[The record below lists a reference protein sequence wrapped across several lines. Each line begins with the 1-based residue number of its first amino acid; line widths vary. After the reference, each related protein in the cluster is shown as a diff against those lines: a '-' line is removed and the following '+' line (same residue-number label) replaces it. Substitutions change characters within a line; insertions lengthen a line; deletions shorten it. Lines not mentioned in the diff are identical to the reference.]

1 LCDEDLVELVAAG
14 KPQTQLAIAQRPL
27 LTTTVA
33 AALADTATA
42 EACLALLENGD
53 AQITLRAI
61 ERIIERFG
69 HTAPIRENLLDR
81 DDLPMTMR
89 QALLSKLS
97 QTLAGFV
104 TARQWLVPEHAE
116 YAARE
121 ACEKAT
127 VALAAET
134 PYEEIGELV
143 RHLRQSGQLT
153 AGMLLRAILS
163 GNVVLFEEA
172 LAELSDLP
180 LDRVGS
186 HLEDRNLAGFRA
198 LYGKAELPELAY
210 PAFRAALVALR
221 EGVLVGEP
229 RDAARLKRRMV
240 ERVLDVCTE
249 DGAEATLLALLRRFA
264 VEAARDEAR
273 MFCNDL
279 VADSVPPAATYRIAD
294 ARVAA

>member
-1 LCDEDLVELVAAG
+1 M
-14 KPQTQLAIAQRPL
+14 
-27 LTTTVA
+27 LTTIVA

-69 HTAPIRENLLDR
+69 LTAPIRENLLAR
-81 DDLPMTMR
+81 DDLPMAMR
-89 QALLSKLS
+89 QTLLSKLS

-153 AGMLLRAILS
+153 AGMLLRALLS

-180 LDRVGS
+180 LERVGS
-186 HLEDRNLAGFRA
+186 HVEDRNLAGFRA
-198 LYGKAELPELAY
+198 LYRKAELPDLAY
-210 PAFRAALVALR
+210 PAFRAALGALR
-221 EGVLVGEP
+221 EGILVGEP

-240 ERVLDVCTE
+240 ERVLDACAE
-249 DGAEATLLALLRRFA
+249 EGAEAALLALLRRFA

-273 MFCNDL
+273 MFCDDL
-279 VADSVPPAATYRIAD
+279 VADSVPPPAAYRIAD